1 MFMEIITNIS
11 NFIDTILK
19 VIISIILFIVN
30 LFLNSGSKT
39 YEDVQTINSLD
50 EYINFWFTNINEI
63 SAINEIIKFFLWTSL
78 YLFVIIMILNIIIKI
93 KR

>member
-1 MFMEIITNIS
+1 MFIEIITNIS

-19 VIISIILFIVN
+19 LIISIILFIVN

>member
-1 MFMEIITNIS
+1 MEIITNIS